1 MKKRKRKK
9 RNVDL
14 NQKCPRATDV
24 TLLGLTYVDFW
35 LTVSSIETECVATEF
50 CQMAAEMA
58 PTVLQSPI
66 IKQIDAVLLYGAA
79 FYLEQMNDKQLSSYN
94 LSKATEY
101 GRSHGTCDIFNIA
114 RCN

>member
-1 MKKRKRKK
+1 
-9 RNVDL
+9 
-14 NQKCPRATDV
+14 
-24 TLLGLTYVDFW
+24 
-35 LTVSSIETECVATEF
+35 
-50 CQMAAEMA
+50 MAAEMA